1 MLGCLVPS
9 FCGVAARRAEPQ
21 ARGAQSEAETVLAA
35 GHMMSKKTTYEELEQ
50 RIKELEKQFDSY
62 RQNEAELRKNER
74 LYRNIYDN
82 SQVGLYRS
90 RLNDGKMVMA
100 NNRMAE
106 IFGYKNAAECVSK
119 YVAKDHYVNPEM
131 RDKLVGVMRRHG
143 KVSNFEVPIRKD
155 DGSILWLQ
163 FSGIL
168 SSEEGYFEGVATDI
182 TKIKLVEET
191 LRESEERYKSLF
203 KNNHSVMLL
212 IDPENG
218 EIVDANPAA
227 TSFYGWSYEELTG
240 KKITEINTV
249 TGKQVYQEMVQ
260 AKKEKRRHF
269 HFRHRLSSG
278 NIRDVEVYSG
288 PIILKGRKL
297 LYSII
302 HDISERKQA
311 EEALRDGQE
320 KLARLKKMES
330 LGLLAGGVAHDLN
343 NVLSGIV
350 SYPELLL
357 LDLPEDSLLKKPI
370 ETMQRSGHRAVAIV
384 QDLLTLARDVATVR
398 DTLNL
403 NDIVGDY
410 LISPEFQN
418 LKQFHQTVTV
428 KTRLDEDLLNTNGSQ
443 IHIKKVVMNLVSNAA
458 EAIDG
463 SGLVCISTLNRYID
477 NPLEGYDT
485 VKAGEY
491 AVLVV
496 SDDGSGISPD
506 DLERIFE
513 PFYTKKV
520 MGRSGTG
527 LGLAVVWNVV
537 QDHEGYIDVKSTKDG
552 TTFELYFPIT
562 RQKITLKELSRP
574 IEDFKGAGQSI
585 LVVDDVETQREIA
598 CNMLDKLGYKA
609 AAVSSGEMAVEYL
622 QKHSVDL
629 VLLDMIMD
637 PGMSGRETFE
647 KIVKIQPHQKAI
659 IASGYAETDDVKEAQ
674 KLGAG
679 SYIRKPLTLK
689 NLGFAI
695 KDELK
700 K

>member
-1 MLGCLVPS
+1 
-9 FCGVAARRAEPQ
+9 
-21 ARGAQSEAETVLAA
+21 
-35 GHMMSKKTTYEELEQ
+35 MSKKPTYEELEQ
-50 RIKELEKQFDSY
+50 RIKELEKQAAKC
-62 RQNEAELRKNER
+62 RQIEEELRKNER
-74 LYRNIYDN
+74 RYRNIYDN
-82 SQVGLYRS
+82 AQVGLYRS
-90 RLNDGKMVMA
+90 RLEDGKMVMA

-131 RDKLVGVMRRHG
+131 RDKLVEIMRRHG
-143 KVSNFEVPIRKD
+143 KVTNFEVPIRKD

-203 KNNHSVMLL
+203 KNNHSIMLL

-227 TSFYGWSYEELTG
+227 ISFYGWSYEELTG
-240 KKITEINTV
+240 KKITEINTF
-249 TGKQVYQEMVQ
+249 TREQVYQEMEQ

-269 HFRHRLSSG
+269 YFRHRLSSG
-278 NIRDVEVYSG
+278 KIRDVEVYSG

-311 EEALRDGQE
+311 EEAVRDGQE

-357 LDLPEDSLLKKPI
+357 LDLPEDSIIRKPI

-384 QDLLTLARDVATVR
+384 QDLLTLARGVATVR

-410 LISPEFQN
+410 LNSPEFQN
-418 LKQFHQTVTV
+418 LKQFHPTVTV

-443 IHIKKVVMNLVSNAA
+443 IHIRKVVMNLVSNAA

-463 SGLVCISTLNRYID
+463 SGLVGISTLNRYID
-477 NPLEGYDT
+477 SPLKGYDT

-659 IASGYAETDDVKEAQ
+659 IASGFAETDDVKEAQ

-679 SYIRKPLTLK
+679 RYIRKPLTLEK
-689 NLGFAI
+689 LGLAI